1 MKIAYILPSL
11 INKGPIIVAHTIVQ
25 NIIDKVE
32 DIHVYYFDD
41 DLVLKFPCPTFKLDM
56 NTAINFDDYDVIHTH
71 GLRPDRYINKWRKSI
86 KTAKIVT
93 TIHADIAQDFRYG
106 YNKLVS
112 IIFTPL
118 WLGLMTKHDAVVVI
132 SDKLK
137 SLYSRKFKNLYR
149 IYNGVDIEL
158 NELEVEL
165 RYVDK
170 IQKFRHRNLKII
182 GSYAALNKR
191 KGIDQIVNLLS
202 VRKDLAMVFIGEG
215 KEVEVLKNLSKTIG
229 VDDRVLF
236 LPYLTKPYNYVHL
249 FDVYVMPSR
258 SEGFGLALVEAAL
271 TKTPVVCSNID
282 VFKEIFNDSQVTF
295 FNLEDTN
302 SLNLA
307 ISEAIVSKDEKRMEA
322 YERVIESFSGKK
334 MGENYLDFYIKLVKG
349 INFRNK

>member
-11 INKGPIIVAHTIVQ
+11 INKGPIIVAHTIVK

-56 NTAINFDDYDVIHTH
+56 NTAIDFDDYDIIHTH
-71 GLRPDRYINKWRKSI
+71 GLRPDRYVNRWRKGI
-86 KTAKIVT
+86 KTAKTVS
-93 TIHADIAQDFRYG
+93 TIHADIAQDFRFG

-118 WLGLMTKHDAVVVI
+118 WLSLMNKHDAVVVI
-132 SDKLK
+132 SDKLR
-137 SLYSRKFKNLYR
+137 SLYDVKFKNLHR

-158 NELEVEL
+158 NESQVDLK
-165 RYVDK
+165 YVNEIK
-170 IQKFRHRNLKII
+170 KFKKRDLKIV

-229 VDDRVLF
+229 VFDRVLF
-236 LPYLTKPYNYVHL
+236 LPYLTKPYNYIHL

-271 TKTPVVCSNID
+271 TKTPIVCSNID

-295 FNLEDTN
+295 FDLEDTD
-302 SLNLA
+302 SLGLA
-307 ISEAIVSKDEKRMEA
+307 ISEAILSKDTKRIKA
-322 YERVIESFSGKK
+322 YERVVESFSGKT
-334 MGENYLDFYIKLVKG
+334 MGENYFDFYIKLVKG
-349 INFRNK
+349 INFGDK